1 MIGMRLLRFVG
12 WLVALPVVALMGIW
26 LVQDNSTPVPLALLG
41 FPVGSLP
48 LGIWLL
54 LAFLVGVLVAM
65 LASYPVLVRLRLR
78 ERWRQ
83 RVPTGDARPRDPGA
97 ARHP

>member
-1 MIGMRLLRFVG
+1 VTGVRLLRFLG
-12 WLVALPVVALMGIW
+12 WLVAVPVVALMGIW

-54 LAFLVGVLVAM
+54 LAFLLGVLAAM
-65 LASYPVLVRLRLR
+65 LASFPVLVRLRLR
-78 ERWRQ
+78 ERRRQ
-83 RVPTGDARPRDPGA
+83 RSPTARSRDPGA
-97 ARHP
+97 AHHP

>member
-1 MIGMRLLRFVG
+1 MRLLRFLG

-26 LVQDNSTPVPLALLG
+26 LVQDNSAPVPLALLG

-54 LAFLVGVLVAM
+54 LAFLLGVLAAM
-65 LASYPVLVRLRLR
+65 LASFPILVRLRLR
-78 ERWRQ
+78 ERRRQ
-83 RVPTGDARPRDPGA
+83 RALTRGDARPRDSGA